1 MAQDPKPLSLFA
13 NRSFGLVLGAA
24 VQPDPPLPPHLP
36 AVQAAARSEVRVGL
50 SRSALVMQLPPV
62 TCDVSFYSA
71 SRALQITRHTSH
83 VTRYP
88 GLCGCRKRLTCGS
101 AITGPAMP
109 VLLRLNDADSGS
121 KPRWAQHFWRIAA
134 VVAIRNSKMVLVLL
148 KSYTGIGS
156 VRVSESHTD
165 AIILNRIQ
173 MP

>member
-24 VQPDPPLPPHLP
+24 AQPAPPLPPHWP
-36 AVQAAARSEVRVGL
+36 AVQAAAKSEVRVGG

-62 TCDVSFYSA
+62 TCEVSFYFS

-88 GLCGCRKRLTCGS
+88 GLCGCRKRLMCGS

-121 KPRWAQHFWRIAA
+121 KPRWAQHFWRLSSPSGIQRWCSCSSRAT
-134 VVAIRNSKMVLVLL
+134 LV
-148 KSYTGIGS
+148 SAQCAFQN
-156 VRVSESHTD
+156 H
-165 AIILNRIQ
+165 IQ
-173 MP
+173 KP